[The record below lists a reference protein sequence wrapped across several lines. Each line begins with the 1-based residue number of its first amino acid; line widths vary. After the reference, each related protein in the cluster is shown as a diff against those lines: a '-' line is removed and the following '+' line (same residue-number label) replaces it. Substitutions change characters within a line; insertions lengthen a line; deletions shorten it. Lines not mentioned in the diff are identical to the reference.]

1 MVYSLEKSEEF
12 IEMKNKV
19 ISRTLIVMLLGLLLI
34 LLVSGCAIMK
44 VKGTVAGY
52 VYQYNRPMANWQVQL
67 MDESGRMIATEPTN
81 AQGHFTIMDV
91 PPGDYTVYVLTFA
104 GTPYPYEG
112 HITVRPGRTEKFD
125 IELGGEELPSP
136 EGE

>member
-1 MVYSLEKSEEF
+1 
-12 IEMKNKV
+12 MKNKV
-19 ISRTLIVMLLGLLLI
+19 ISRTLMVMLLGLLLI
-34 LLVSGCAIMK
+34 LFVSGCAILK

-67 MDESGRMIATEPTN
+67 MDESGRIIATEPTN
-81 AQGHFTIMDV
+81 AQGHFIIQDV

-104 GTPYPYEG
+104 GRPHPDYDG

-125 IELGGEELPSP
+125 INVGGEALPEVKP
-136 EGE
+136 IG